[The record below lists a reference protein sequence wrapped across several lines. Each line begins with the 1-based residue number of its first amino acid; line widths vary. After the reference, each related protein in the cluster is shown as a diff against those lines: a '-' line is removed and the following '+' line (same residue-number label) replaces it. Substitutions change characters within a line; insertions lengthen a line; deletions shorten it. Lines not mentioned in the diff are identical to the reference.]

1 MNWTR
6 LGLGLGVIAGL
17 CAVGFVQVSDA
28 SRPAPALRTVDAES
42 IMRLASVP
50 DTSRHATA
58 LKWAHAFPDAE
69 PEDKLA
75 VARAVPVE
83 KIVKVSR
90 GDTLMGILTENGVE
104 RGDAYAAIRTLGE
117 VFDVRRLQ
125 IGQALTLTFNP
136 ETVDPAEADHDAS
149 RADRDFG
156 QFVGL
161 ALRPDAERDVSVT
174 FDASLEDGRFVAAE
188 EKRELFSRDDHASAK
203 IESSLY
209 EAAVDA
215 GMPVGVLMDMI
226 RIFSFDVDFQR
237 DIQTGD
243 AFEVM
248 YESKEDAFGVPV
260 QTGDVLYA
268 SMTLSGK
275 TKTYYRFTPK
285 SGFTDYFDEKGHSVR
300 KTLMRTPVDGARL
313 SSGYGKRRHPVL
325 GYNKM
330 HKGVDFAAPRG
341 TPIMAAGD
349 GVVER
354 ANRFGA
360 YGNYLR
366 IRHNSELKTAYAHI
380 HRFAKGIR
388 AGTRVKQGQI
398 IAYVGSTG
406 RSTGPHLHY
415 EVLHNDRQVNP
426 LSVKLP
432 AGESLKGKDL
442 KHLAAAREKL
452 DQRLA
457 IARNGGGTST
467 IASAKDQ

>member
-6 LGLGLGVIAGL
+6 LGLGVGVVAGL
-17 CAVGFVQVSDA
+17 FAVGFVQVSDA
-28 SRPAPALRTVDAES
+28 SRPVPTLRTVDAEN
-42 IMRLASVP
+42 ILHLASVP
-50 DTSRHATA
+50 HTSRHADA
-58 LKWAHAFPDAE
+58 LKWAYAFPDAE
-69 PEDKLA
+69 PEDRLA
-75 VARAVPVE
+75 VARAMPFERV
-83 KIVKVSR
+83 VKVSR
-90 GDTLMGILTENGVE
+90 GDTLMGILTESGVE
-104 RGDAYAAIRTLGE
+104 RGDAYAAIQSLGE

-125 IGQALTLTFNP
+125 IGQALTLTFKP
-136 ETVDPAEADHDAS
+136 EAPLPAFADYEDS
-149 RADRDFG
+149 NRDEPLG
-156 QFVGL
+156 RFVGL
-161 ALRPDAERDVSVT
+161 TLRPDAERDVSVML
-174 FDASLEDGRFVAAE
+174 DPNLEDGKFVAAE
-188 EKRELFSRDDHASAK
+188 EKRELFTRDEHAAAT

-226 RIFSFDVDFQR
+226 RVFSFDVDFQR
-237 DIQTGD
+237 DIQSGD

-248 YESKEDAFGVPV
+248 FESKEDAFGVPV
-260 QTGDVLYA
+260 RTGDVLYA

-275 TKTYYRFTPK
+275 TTTYYRFTPE
-285 SGFTDYFDEKGHSVR
+285 SGFTDYFDEKGNSVR

-354 ANRFGA
+354 ANRFGG

-398 IAYVGSTG
+398 VAYVGSTG

-415 EVLHNDRQVNP
+415 EVLHNMRQVNP

-442 KHLAAAREKL
+442 KRLAAAREKL
-452 DQRLA
+452 DQRLMV
-457 IARNGGGTST
+457 ARNTGGNSA
-467 IASAKDQ
+467 IASAEDE